1 MDYTKI
7 FLIIFIFIIFLILL
21 ILNLKYLITLK
32 SNFKHRVAWR
42 NCKKLKISIP
52 IEKRKDIKELEKL
65 LEKKLK
71 KVLEKIHSGSILLI
85 QNNSDPVSI
94 FMRLGI
100 TGRFSHSAIILKPN
114 FFKES
119 HIDSETPLLWQ
130 AAGEKICSRNSGPDV
145 HSLCEFLSVYMTLY
159 PNCRYAIRNLS
170 NPLNVDQSL
179 SLEDFI
185 LTTIKQKKLV
195 FVSNFEMFWCF
206 YTETLFRFLLPL
218 DPYMNI
224 SKKSDLTFCSKLIT
238 ETYQYIGLVDKN
250 VNSFATTP
258 NYFSFPNSNNIL
270 IDETEIIFT
279 P

>member
-1 MDYTKI
+1 MKNKNYKLNNHLNFAFDFGYYNN
-7 FLIIFIFIIFLILL
+7 LIG
-21 ILNLKYLITLK
+21 YLITLK

-52 IEKRKDIKELEKL
+52 MEKRKDIKELEKL
-65 LEKKLK
+65 LENKLK
-71 KVLEKIHSGSILLI
+71 KVLEKIHSGSIFLI

-114 FFKES
+114 FLK
-119 HIDSETPLLWQ
+119 DNKKDTTLLWQ
-130 AAGEKICSRNSGPDV
+130 AAGEKICSGNSGPDL
-145 HSLCEFLSVYMTLY
+145 HSLCEFLSVYMTRY

-170 NPLNVDQSL
+170 QPLNADQSF
-179 SLEDFI
+179 SLEEFI
-185 LTTIKQKKLV
+185 LSTIKQKKLV

-218 DPYMNI
+218 DPYMKI
-224 SKKSDLTFCSKLIT
+224 SNKSDLTFCSKLLT
-238 ETYQYIGLVDKN
+238 ETYQHVGLVDKN
-250 VNSFATTP
+250 VNSFTTTP

-270 IDETEIIFT
+270 IDETEILFT

>member
-7 FLIIFIFIIFLILL
+7 FFIIFFLIILL
-21 ILNLKYLITLK
+21 FLLIFNLKNLIIIR
-32 SNFKHRVAWR
+32 SNFKHRIAWEK
-42 NCKKLKISIP
+42 CKQLKISIP
-52 IEKRKDIKELEKL
+52 MDKRKNSFELEKI
-65 LEKKLK
+65 LEIKLK
-71 KVLEKIHSGSILLI
+71 KVLDKINSGSIFLI

-114 FFKES
+114 FFNES
-119 HIDSETPLLWQ
+119 GKKPLLWQ
-130 AAGEKICSRNSGPDV
+130 AAGEKIGTKNSGPDI
-145 HSLCEFLSVYMTLY
+145 HSFCAFLSEYMTRY

-170 NPLNVDQSL
+170 QPLNPSQSF
-179 SLEDFI
+179 SLHDFI
-185 LTTIKQKKLV
+185 ISTIKQKKFV

-218 DPYMNI
+218 DPYMKI
-224 SKKSDLTFCSKLIT
+224 SNKNELTFCSKLIT
-238 ETYQYIGLVDKN
+238 ETYQHIGLVDNN

-258 NYFSFPNSNNIL
+258 NYFSFPNSNHFL
-270 IDETEIIFT
+270 INETEIIFT

>member
-1 MDYTKI
+1 ME
-7 FLIIFIFIIFLILL
+7 L
-21 ILNLKYLITLK
+21 YLITLK

-52 IEKRKDIKELEKL
+52 MEKRRDLKVLEKL

-100 TGRFSHSAIILKPN
+100 TGRFSHSAIILKPH
-114 FFKES
+114 FFNES
-119 HIDSETPLLWQ
+119 LHIENDTPLLWQ

-170 NPLNVDQSL
+170 QPLNTNQSL
-179 SLEDFI
+179 SLEEFI
-185 LTTIKQKKLV
+185 LSTIKQKKLV

-218 DPYMNI
+218 DPYMKI

-238 ETYQYIGLVDKN
+238 ETYQHIDLVDKN
-250 VNSFATTP
+250 VNSFTTTP